1 MPAVILDMRVIDRSQ
16 FVGLSTTYAKI
27 RRQAMLETAQRWH
40 TEIFPAH
47 FGGSNRQKYRL
58 APRKPLYL
66 QKIKPQAGVGEGRF
80 RDLVLVGRSQ
90 RALRNLVR
98 ITGTSNRVVVRMN
111 APGYFVRP
119 FVGTW
124 VDPKT
129 GKRRSITRQPNKP
142 DEVTRWDS
150 FDRGRLRQ
158 IAARHLS
165 LGFFRAR
172 QQAARNWATDGI

>member
-1 MPAVILDMRVIDRSQ
+1 MPAVILDMRVIDRSA
-16 FVGLSTTYAKI
+16 FHGLATTYAKL

-40 TEIFPAH
+40 REVFPAH
-47 FGGSNRQKYRL
+47 FGGNNRQKYRL
-58 APRKPLYL
+58 TPRTEVYVT
-66 QKIKPQAGVGEGRF
+66 KIKPNAGVGEGRF
-80 RDLVLVGRSQ
+80 RDLVLGGRSQ

-98 ITGTSNRVVVRMN
+98 ITGTSNRVVVRMQ
-111 APGYFVRP
+111 APAYFTRP
-119 FVGTW
+119 FIGSW
-124 VDPKT
+124 IDPNT

-150 FDRGRLRQ
+150 FDRQKLRQ
-158 IAARHLS
+158 IAARQLS